1 MPTRGSIEE
10 PGGKSKATLYA
21 IRSLRRLVAAG
32 YLTASEVDGV
42 TLYKRSKA
50 HVGG

>member
-42 TLYKRSKA
+42 VTYKRAKA
-50 HVGG
+50 QLGG